1 MLKRIQH
8 NYKKTEMFH
17 MRTFLTIIL
26 ILLSAL
32 ANATNDTIHIATRI
46 NDGREKY
53 GDFISYE
60 KPSVKVLKRKY
71 SLTSVS
77 VGTTLRN
84 ESRAVMPQF
93 GKGEISGNF
102 NANTFITNK
111 KGATWGNASYTN
123 GKIVDVQFN
132 ETSDYAMLYPYTLG
146 DSVGGDLRF
155 QNYRF
160 GGGVNTALNSN
171 WKLGIEAQYRADL
184 AYRQIDPRPKNL
196 VTDLDA
202 TIGASRRIAGKYLIG
217 LDLNAGKYKQ
227 TNSLRFFSEL
237 GVPNVVHFTGLGTQY
252 YRFQGSNYSTYY
264 KGYRVG
270 GSLGIVPDGSGWYG
284 FIAYN
289 YFAFTKI
296 ISSLNE
302 LPMARA
308 GEHQTSGEIA
318 YLNTEPTAWGIKLN
332 ADYCRKSGTEN
343 IFGDAADN
351 VYPLIMSLEQ
361 FSAENLHLQL
371 SALYG
376 QTAEIHDWNISAKV
390 CYLSHSE
397 KYNSPAQHLILA
409 HTGGKVGVQYGYKGK
424 SLHIGIST
432 DLGFYASTSHDLLL
446 YENTIWQNPIR
457 QTYEILSGH
466 FLQSDTSFRISY
478 SFGNDIAIFLDAR
491 YSYTKFFGNTNQHIT
506 SISIGVNL

>member
-1 MLKRIQH
+1 
-8 NYKKTEMFH
+8 
-17 MRTFLTIIL
+17 MRTFFTSIL
-26 ILLSAL
+26 ILLSAI
-32 ANATNDTIHIATRI
+32 ANATNDTIPVAKRI
-46 NDGREKY
+46 NDGTEKY
-53 GDFISYE
+53 GNFISYV

-77 VGTTLRN
+77 VGASLRN
-84 ESRAVMPQF
+84 ESRAVIPQL

-102 NANTFITNK
+102 TANTFITYK
-111 KGATWGNASYTN
+111 KGATWGNALYTN
-123 GKIVDVQFN
+123 GKIADVQFN

-160 GGGVNTALNSN
+160 GGGVNTALDNN
-171 WKLGIEAQYRADL
+171 WKLGVEAQYRADL

-196 VTDLDA
+196 VTDIDA
-202 TIGASRRIAGKYLIG
+202 TVGASRRIAGKYLVG

-237 GVPNVVHFTGLGTQY
+237 GVPNVVHFTGLGTHY
-252 YRFQGSNYSTYY
+252 YRFQGSNYNTYY

-270 GSLGIVPDGSGWYG
+270 SSLGIVPDGSGWHG
-284 FIAYN
+284 NIAYN
-289 YFAFTKI
+289 YFAFIKI

-318 YLNTEPTAWGIKLN
+318 YLHEESTAWGIKLN
-332 ADYCRKSGTEN
+332 ADYSRKLGTEN

-351 VYPLIMSLEQ
+351 VYPQIMSLEQ
-361 FSAENLHLQL
+361 FSAENLNLQL

-376 QTAEIHDWNISAKV
+376 QTVEIHDWNITAQA

-397 KYNSPAQHLILA
+397 KYNSPAQQLSLA
-409 HTGGKVGVQYGYKGK
+409 HVGGKIGGQYGYKGK
-424 SLHIGIST
+424 SLLIGLYT
-432 DLGFYASTSHDLLL
+432 DLGFYASARHDLLL
-446 YENTIWQNPIR
+446 YGNTIWQSPIR

-466 FLQSDTSFRISY
+466 SLQSNTSFRISY
-478 SFGNDIAIFLDAR
+478 AFGNDIAIFLDLR
-491 YSYTKFFGNTNQHIT
+491 YSYSHFFSGSDIHQGR
-506 SISIGVNL
+506 ISVGMML

>member
-1 MLKRIQH
+1 
-8 NYKKTEMFH
+8 
-17 MRTFLTIIL
+17 MRTFFTIIL
-26 ILLSAL
+26 ILLCVL
-32 ANATNDTIHIATRI
+32 ANAANDTIPVATRI
-46 NDGREKY
+46 NDGTEKY
-53 GDFISYE
+53 GSFISFE

-71 SLTSVS
+71 SLSSVS
-77 VGTTLRN
+77 VGATLRN
-84 ESRAVMPQF
+84 ESRAVITQL

-102 NANTFITNK
+102 NAHTYITNK

-123 GKIVDVQFN
+123 GKIADVQFN

-160 GGGVNTALNSN
+160 GGGVNTALDSN
-171 WKLGIEAQYRADL
+171 WKLGVEAQYRADL

-202 TIGASRRIAGKYLIG
+202 TIGASRRIAGKYLVG

-237 GVPNVVHFTGLGTQY
+237 GVPNVVHFTGLGTHY
-252 YRFQGSNYSTYY
+252 YRFQGSNYNTYY

-270 GSLGIVPDGSGWYG
+270 GSLGIVPDGCGWHG
-284 FIAYN
+284 SIAYN
-289 YFAFTKI
+289 YLAFTKI

-308 GEHQTSGEIA
+308 GEHQISGEIA
-318 YLNTEPTAWGIKLN
+318 YLNTESTAWGIKLN
-332 ADYCRKSGTEN
+332 ADYSRKLGAEN

-351 VYPLIMSLEQ
+351 VYPQIMSLEQ
-361 FSAENLHLQL
+361 FSAENLNLQL

-376 QTAEIHDWNISAKV
+376 QTAEIHDWNITAQA
-390 CYLSHSE
+390 CCLSHSE
-397 KYNSPAQHLILA
+397 KYNSPAQHLTLA
-409 HTGGKVGVQYGYKGK
+409 HTGGKIGGKYGYKSK
-424 SLHIGIST
+424 SLHICIST
-432 DLGFYASTSHDLLL
+432 DLGFYASASHDLIL
-446 YENTIWQNPIR
+446 YGNSIWQSPVR

-466 FLQSDTSFRISY
+466 FLQNNTSFRISY
-478 SFGNDIAIFLDAR
+478 AFGNDIAIFLDLR
-491 YSYTKFFGNTNQHIT
+491 YSYSCFFSDRDIHQCM
-506 SISIGVNL
+506 ISVGMMM

>member
-1 MLKRIQH
+1 
-8 NYKKTEMFH
+8 
-17 MRTFLTIIL
+17 MRTFFTT
-26 ILLSAL
+26 ILLLFFAL
-32 ANATNDTIHIATRI
+32 VHAANDIIPVATRI
-46 NDGREKY
+46 NDGTEKY
-53 GDFISYE
+53 GNFVSFE

-77 VGTTLRN
+77 VGATLRN
-84 ESRAVMPQF
+84 ESRAVMPQL

-102 NANTFITNK
+102 TANTFITNK

-123 GKIVDVQFN
+123 GKIADVQFN

-146 DSVGGDLRF
+146 DSVGGDMRF

-160 GGGVNTALNSN
+160 GGGVNTALDSN
-171 WKLGIEAQYRADL
+171 WKLGVEAQYRADL

-202 TIGASRRIAGKYLIG
+202 TVGASRRVAGKYLVG

-237 GVPNVVHFTGLGTQY
+237 GVPNVVHFTGLGTHY
-252 YRFQGSNYSTYY
+252 YRFQGSNYNTYY

-270 GSLGIVPDGSGWYG
+270 GSLGIVPDGSGWHSN
-284 FIAYN
+284 IAYN

-318 YLNTEPTAWGIKLN
+318 YLNTESTAWGIKLN
-332 ADYCRKSGTEN
+332 ADYSRKLGTEN

-351 VYPLIMSLEQ
+351 VYPQIMSLEQ
-361 FSAENLHLQL
+361 FSAENLNLQI

-376 QTAEIHDWNISAKV
+376 HTAEVHDWNITAKV

-397 KYNSPAQHLILA
+397 KYNSPAQYLTLA
-409 HTGGKVGVQYGYKGK
+409 HAGGKIGGQYGYKGK
-424 SLHIGIST
+424 SLHIGILT
-432 DLGFYASTSHDLLL
+432 DLGFYASARHDLFL
-446 YENTIWQNPIR
+446 YENTIWQSPVR

-466 FLQSDTSFRISY
+466 FLQSNTSFRISY
-478 SFGNDIAIFLDAR
+478 SFGNDIAIFLDLR
-491 YSYTKFFGNTNQHIT
+491 YSYSRFFSGSDIHQGR
-506 SISIGVNL
+506 ISAGLMM